1 MDQLRGACGTQAP
14 LQEEI
19 VMKAIDR
26 IRECCSQLKS
36 VNMKIATELGA
47 ESWGKIKESML
58 CKSWRK
64 IMLIQEPKESKDQIE
79 GQED

>member
-1 MDQLRGACGTQAP
+1 
-14 LQEEI
+14 
-19 VMKAIDR
+19 
-26 IRECCSQLKS
+26 
-36 VNMKIATELGA
+36 MKIATELGA